1 MLAVLSYVA
10 LSKSRVSFVHE
21 DAAVGIRDLLPFLVP
36 AMNLT
41 FRGERVDSDCKTR
54 WRGLRDKAGF
64 RRLKVSAGLKRILR
78 MRFIGRVNR
87 NIAGSTILFKMA
99 R

>member
-1 MLAVLSYVA
+1 VEWVIPFCNSSGSFNPSNANGVLAVLSYVA

-41 FRGERVDSDCKTR
+41 FRGEEVDSDCKTR
-54 WRGLRDKAGF
+54 WRGLRDKAEF
-64 RRLKVSAGLKRILR
+64 RRLKVNAE
-78 MRFIGRVNR
+78 
-87 NIAGSTILFKMA
+87 
-99 R
+99 